1 MKERVCLDTARRSSG
16 VTLVELMVSM
26 VLGLIVI
33 GGALSVVLANR
44 QSYRTNEGLS
54 QVQESARTAFELLAR
69 DIREAGATGCDNT
82 GRVANVLKPAAN
94 LWWQNWEGVQ
104 GYDDEQTDPAAPFG
118 TAAAER
124 VRGTDSIQLRGIEGT
139 GVAITGHEPTSA
151 NFKLNAATTAI
162 ADNDI
167 LMACDFD
174 HAAIFQ
180 VTNYNGELTVVHS
193 TGANAGVP
201 PGNCSKGLG
210 YPTDCDD
217 TNANGNVYEF
227 PPNSQLARFAATGW
241 YVGFNGRDTDGGR
254 SLYRIRLDRGGA
266 DVVEEIVSGVR
277 DLQITYRVEGTD
289 TFVEA
294 DAVDVDEWERV
305 NAVSLELIVESADAR
320 VSTDPSVNA
329 GRLERTFTNVITLRN
344 RVP

>member
-1 MKERVCLDTARRSSG
+1 MKQRVCRTSPRRSSG

-82 GRVANVLKPAAN
+82 GRVANVLDPAAN
-94 LWWQNWEGVQ
+94 LWWQSWEGVK
-104 GYDDEQTDPAAPFG
+104 GYDNEDTDPAAPFG

-124 VRGTDSIQLRGIEGT
+124 VLGTDSIQLRGIDGT
-139 GVAITGHEPTSA
+139 GVAITEHDAFAA
-151 NFKLNAATTAI
+151 NFKINAATTEI
-162 ADNDI
+162 APNDI

-174 HAAIFQ
+174 HAVVFQ
-180 VTNYNGELTVVHS
+180 VTNYNSGNVTVGHS
-193 TGANAGVP
+193 SKEGNIS

-210 YPTDCDD
+210 YPTDCG
-217 TNANGNVYEF
+217 TTGNGYSF
-227 PPNSQLARFAATGW
+227 KANSQLARFAATGW

-294 DAVDVDEWERV
+294 DLVDVDEWERV
-305 NAVSLELIVESADAR
+305 NAVSIELIVESADAR
-320 VSTDPSVNA
+320 ISTDPSVNA

>member
-1 MKERVCLDTARRSSG
+1 MKQRACLENARRSRG

-26 VLGLIVI
+26 VLGLIVV
-33 GGALSVVLANR
+33 GGALSIVLANR

-82 GRVANVLKPAAN
+82 GRVANVLDPAAN
-94 LWWQNWEGVQ
+94 LWWQNWEGVK
-104 GYDDEQTDPAAPFG
+104 GYDDDEADPAVLFG
-118 TAAAER
+118 TDAGER

-139 GVAITGHEPTSA
+139 GVAITEHQPASA
-151 NFKLNAATTAI
+151 NFKINAATTAI
-162 ADNDI
+162 APNDI

-174 HAAIFQ
+174 HAAVFQ
-180 VTNYNGELTVVHS
+180 VTNYNSGNVTVGHNTGEGNIS
-193 TGANAGVP
+193 

-210 YPTDCDD
+210 FPTDC
-217 TNANGNVYEF
+217 TSTTGNVYPF
-227 PPNSQLARFAATGW
+227 KANSQLARFGATGW
-241 YVGFNGRDTDGGR
+241 YVGFNGRDTEGGR
-254 SLYRIRLDRGGA
+254 SLYRVRLDRGGA

-289 TFVEA
+289 TFEQAQDV
-294 DAVDVDEWERV
+294 DADEWERV

-320 VSTDPSVNA
+320 VSTDPSANA
-329 GRLERTFTNVITLRN
+329 GRLARTFTNVITLRN

>member
-1 MKERVCLDTARRSSG
+1 MKHQACLSTARSSHG
-16 VTLVELMVSM
+16 VTLIELMVSM
-26 VLGLIVI
+26 VLGLIVV

-82 GRVANVLKPAAN
+82 GRVANVLSPAAN
-94 LWWQNWEGVQ
+94 LWWQSWEGVK
-104 GYDDEQTDPAAPFG
+104 GYDDEQADPAVLFG
-118 TAAAER
+118 TAATER

-139 GVAITGHEPTSA
+139 GVAITEHEPTSA
-151 NFKLNAATTAI
+151 QFKLNAATTTI
-162 ADNDI
+162 GNDDV

-174 HAAIFQ
+174 HATIFQ
-180 VTNYNGELTVVHS
+180 VTNYNGEVTVVHN
-193 TGANAGVP
+193 TGANAGVL

-210 YPTDCDD
+210 YPADCDP

-227 PPNSQLARFAATGW
+227 KRNSQLARFAATGW
-241 YVGFNGRDTDGGR
+241 YIGFNGRTSDGGR
-254 SLYRIRLDRGGA
+254 SLYRIRLDRGA
-266 DVVEEIVSGVR
+266 TDVVEEIVSGVR
-277 DLQITYRVEGTD
+277 DMQITFRVEGTD

-294 DAVDVDEWERV
+294 DAVDADEWERV
-305 NAVSLELIVESADAR
+305 NAVSVELIVESADAR
-320 VSTDPSVNA
+320 VSTDPSANA
-329 GRLERTFTNVITLRN
+329 GRLQRTFTNVITLRN